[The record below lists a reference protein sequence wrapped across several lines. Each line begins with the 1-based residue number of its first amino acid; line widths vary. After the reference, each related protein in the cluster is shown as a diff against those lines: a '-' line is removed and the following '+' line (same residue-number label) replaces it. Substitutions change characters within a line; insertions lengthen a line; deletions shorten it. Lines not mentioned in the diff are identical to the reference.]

1 MDGSRGHETRARRK
15 CPAVYPAG
23 EYTDAHTTQASTALT
38 LKAIDGG
45 KSSFV
50 LAQPDY
56 NRSEAKYPMLVL
68 NRNRYA
74 GSNFVS
80 EVWGIAHGA
89 VRLYLSRTEREF
101 ASRLGRKS
109 EQIMVAAAKK

>member
-1 MDGSRGHETRARRK
+1 LDGSRGRKTRARRK
-15 CPAVYPAG
+15 CPVVCPAG

-68 NRNRYA
+68 NRSRYA
-74 GSNFVS
+74 GRNFVS
-80 EVWGIAHGA
+80 EVWGIAHCA
-89 VRLYLSRTEREF
+89 VRLYPSRTERDF
-101 ASRLGRKS
+101 ASRLCRRS
-109 EQIMVAAAKK
+109 EEIMVAAKK